1 MSSSHQRRQR
11 SKVMPHCNRSLP
23 FQLVEIHD
31 NDGSKQYGI
40 LDAYKSVNNKYFIWR
55 SRNLISE
62 EIDFEKLRAIHIPY
76 PSKYAYEEFVA
87 TIGGIGK
94 HFRWKVVIAKKIHPG
109 ECVLFITRINNKSI
123 FERFINDRIRPFA
136 FCDFKYNEIDGMTT
150 TTVNIPNHKDLTFVA
165 AALHCANYGAIPLED
180 DMASC
185 GNLGIERYDR
195 SEHTWWN
202 QNQEDAGPLRDTHKW
217 KYNFI
222 PNNWKYLPF
231 TWYSLAKNIMIDI
244 DKINEIPYPLR
255 NYVCAHMI
263 GKVDDEVTKQKIKK
277 HMTDYHCVTS
287 RLTKEQNIQLLQCTY
302 WTFVAP
308 FDSKIVEL
316 SGLLQ
321 FRYMLHGYVGRE
333 MGGYNQSAKYIGHG
347 EFCRKFVDKPQ
358 YEYHNLENNVKNKL
372 EVENGVLKGNRA
384 SKKKH
389 AKISSQKR
397 ANKKMKRTLESELL
411 IREVPSNKFEKYREK
426 P

>member
-1 MSSSHQRRQR
+1 
-11 SKVMPHCNRSLP
+11 
-23 FQLVEIHD
+23 
-31 NDGSKQYGI
+31 
-40 LDAYKSVNNKYFIWR
+40 
-55 SRNLISE
+55 
-62 EIDFEKLRAIHIPY
+62 
-76 PSKYAYEEFVA
+76 
-87 TIGGIGK
+87 
-94 HFRWKVVIAKKIHPG
+94 
-109 ECVLFITRINNKSI
+109 
-123 FERFINDRIRPFA
+123 
-136 FCDFKYNEIDGMTT
+136 
-150 TTVNIPNHKDLTFVA
+150 
-165 AALHCANYGAIPLED
+165 
-180 DMASC
+180 MASC

-389 AKISSQKR
+389 TKTSSQKR
-397 ANKKMKRTLESELL
+397 ANKKMKRTLESELS
-411 IREVPSNKFEKYREK
+411 IREVPSNKFEKYRK
-426 P
+426 KS